1 MLGENLPVRFR
12 LEELENSL
20 SKFAIKSINTK
31 GRDHQELKCDFR
43 TDFQRDRDRIIH
55 SKAFR
60 RIKHKTQVFIAPR
73 GDHYVTRLTHTLEV
87 AQIAR
92 TISRALNLN
101 EDLTEAIALGHDV
114 GHTPFGHIGEDE
126 LGKLIP
132 EGFRHNHQSVRIFE
146 RLEKEGKGLNL
157 TWEVRHGILH
167 HSKPRGDFLSNVKE
181 NNLSLEAQVVR
192 ISDAVA
198 YLNHDLA
205 DAVRADVIKEQD
217 LPAEV
222 NEVLGTRHSER
233 INTMISDIVSNSW
246 DCTGLIDVEETP
258 IIIMG
263 DKVRN
268 AVNVL
273 REYMFQNVYI
283 PEDNSEEGLIA
294 RKIIGLLFKH
304 YNKNK
309 NLIPNEYKLRSETP
323 EKGVVDY
330 IAGMTD
336 QYAIGIAEN
345 LAPGIA
351 EVFSNRY
358 LSFSDNN
365 LIP

>member
-1 MLGENLPVRFR
+1 MLGDNVSVRFR

-31 GRDHQELKCDFR
+31 GRDYEELKCDFR

-126 LGKLIP
+126 LGNLIP

-157 TWEVRHGILH
+157 TWEVRHGIFH

-205 DAVRADVIKEQD
+205 DAVRAGIIKEQD
-217 LPAEV
+217 LPTEV
-222 NEVLGTRHSER
+222 NEILGTRHSER

-246 DCTGLIDVEETP
+246 DCAGLTDVEEVP
-258 IIIMG
+258 MIIMG
-263 DKVRN
+263 GEVRN

-294 RKIIGLLFKH
+294 RKIIRLLFQH
-304 YNKNK
+304 YNKN
-309 NLIPNEYKLRSETP
+309 NTVGGTP
-323 EKGVVDY
+323 P
-330 IAGMTD
+330 T
-336 QYAIGIAEN
+336 
-345 LAPGIA
+345 L
-351 EVFSNRY
+351 
-358 LSFSDNN
+358 
-365 LIP
+365 